1 MREKIGKLIVKLRT
15 YRFKR
20 NIRYV
25 KVEGECKMMNEVSKK
40 LYEELENIKRLQ
52 SELKISLRSVPKDNL
67 RISYSHGKEQ
77 FFVRAEGEK
86 GSGRYLKKKERN
98 IAQRIAQR
106 DYDRVL
112 EKRVANRIRQL
123 ESILNV
129 CSRDEL
135 LQVYDNLPPARKQ
148 LVEPRIL
155 TDEMYAGKWE
165 AEEYVGKVIDENAT
179 SFYTEK
185 GHVVRSKSEKIIADK
200 LYKMKI
206 PYRYEQPIN
215 LKGFGT
221 IYPDFRV
228 LNKRTRKEYYW
239 EHLGKMDDSDYCEK
253 AIKKINT
260 YIKNG
265 IYPGEQLIL
274 TFETGNC
281 PLDVKV
287 LEETIRRFLV

>member
-1 MREKIGKLIVKLRT
+1 MI
-15 YRFKR
+15 
-20 NIRYV
+20 
-25 KVEGECKMMNEVSKK
+25 
-40 LYEELENIKRLQ
+40 EEAKRLIRNEQ
-52 SELKISLRSVPKDNL
+52 ELLIILETKLKKNLSNACDGILKISH
-67 RISYSHGKEQ
+67 SHGKIQ
-77 FFVRAEGEK
+77 YSVRAEGEK

-106 DYDRVL
+106 DYDKTL
-112 EKRVANRIRQL
+112 EKKVANRIRQL

-165 AEEYVGKVIDENAT
+165 AEEYMGKVIDENAT

-206 PYRYEQPIN
+206 PYRYEQPLN

-239 EHLGKMDDSDYCEK
+239 EHLGKMDDPDYCEK